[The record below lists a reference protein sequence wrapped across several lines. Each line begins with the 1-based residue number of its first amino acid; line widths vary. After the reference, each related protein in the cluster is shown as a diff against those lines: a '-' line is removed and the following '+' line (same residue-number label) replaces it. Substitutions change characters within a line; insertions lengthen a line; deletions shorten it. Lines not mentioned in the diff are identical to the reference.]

1 MVGCDVISDVI
12 SAEVIDTVATNTAA
26 GRPGGPAPEP
36 GPHTVIWQR
45 PQTRGRGPQ
54 PAHTRE
60 SIAEAAVRL
69 ADEHGYEAISM
80 RRIAAEVGSGTM
92 SLYRYVP
99 SKDDLLDL
107 MIDRVASEYELPDA
121 PSGDARADLLDL
133 ARQGRALLHRH
144 PWMVPAMTTV
154 PSLGPNLLRHTDHV
168 LAILKTTGLAPAE
181 KFEAVALLSGSVRS
195 FVEFELAQRLQEQRT
210 GVSAQQ
216 RNQAQMAYLAT
227 VVAEG
232 RYPNLTEAALESTAA
247 GADLQAGQNFDAMFE
262 RFIVRS
268 LGLAP

>member
-1 MVGCDVISDVI
+1 VSENVTR
-12 SAEVIDTVATNTAA
+12 EVMSTEMIDTPAEE
-26 GRPGGPAPEP
+26 PDGPAPASE
-36 GPHTVIWQR
+36 PHTVIWQR
-45 PQTRGRGPQ
+45 PQTRGRGPR

-107 MIDRVASEYELPDA
+107 MIDQVVAEYDLPEA
-121 PSGDARADLLDL
+121 PSGDPRADLLDL

-144 PWMVPAMTTV
+144 PWMVPAMSTV
-154 PSLGPNLLRHTDHV
+154 PSLGPNLLRHTDYV
-168 LAILKTTGLAPAE
+168 LGVLKATDLRPAE
-181 KFEAVALLSGSVRS
+181 KFEAVALLSGGIRS
-195 FVEFELAQRLQEQRT
+195 FVEFELAQRLQEQRS

-216 RNQAQMAYLAT
+216 RNQAQMAYLAA

-232 RYPNLTEAALESTAA
+232 RYPNLAEVAAESAAAGDDPEAAR
-247 GADLQAGQNFDAMFE
+247 DFDAMFE

>member
-1 MVGCDVISDVI
+1 MIGTERD
-12 SAEVIDTVATNTAA
+12 DTVAEQA
-26 GRPGGPAPEP
+26 GGPDPAPE
-36 GPHTVIWQR
+36 PHTVIWQR
-45 PQTRGRGPQ
+45 PQAKGRGPR

-69 ADEHGYEAISM
+69 ADEHGYDAVSM

-99 SKDDLLDL
+99 SKDDLIDL
-107 MIDRVASEYELPDA
+107 MIDRVSAEFDLPEA
-121 PSGDARADLLDL
+121 PSGDVRADLLGL
-133 ARQGRALLHRH
+133 ARQSRALLHRH
-144 PWMVPAMTTV
+144 PWMVPAMATV
-154 PSLGPNLLRHTDHV
+154 PSLGPNLLRHTDYV
-168 LAILKTTGLAPAE
+168 LAVLKATDLAPAE

-195 FVEFELAQRLQEQRT
+195 FVEFELARQLQEQRT
-210 GVSAQQ
+210 GISAQQ

-232 RYPNLTEAALESTAA
+232 RYPNLTEAAVQSAAA
-247 GADLQAGQNFDAMFE
+247 GDDPQGGQDFDAMFE
-262 RFIVRS
+262 RFILRA